1 MKKFIFLFI
10 VCMVLV
16 KPSAYCQDTMDER
29 SRMLDVKLQ
38 LLDSKLEL
46 LDAKIKLWEA
56 KPKELDVKLDEI
68 DSRIQSMDFEP
79 EEFRNRLNQIDS
91 LVRIATER
99 EVNAPRF
106 EAVQPV
112 ELPVQELPE
121 FNPVYN
127 STISLDPARL
137 LEGTFSMAYERIINP
152 RFSVAVSGMATYST
166 SQGISN
172 VYFSNQSFA
181 FFDAS
186 SNTYQSYS
194 GEVIAGGGFGV
205 QFRNYLL
212 AGHPGKKQAPLGL
225 YAAPQFMYRQMKI
238 TGYSNELVEVDGK
251 WERVDVEVHQHLR
264 VYALGAVLGLKV
276 PLFKAI
282 SVDVFAGGNIRLSK
296 YNGEKGYTKYKDWF
310 NIDYSG
316 VSPVVGVAIGILK

>member
-1 MKKFIFLFI
+1 MKKSIFLLVLCI
-10 VCMVLV
+10 VLV
-16 KPSAYCQDTMDER
+16 KPSVYSQETMEER
-29 SRMLDVKLQ
+29 SQMLDVKLQ

-56 KPKELDVKLDEI
+56 KPKELDVKLDEL
-68 DSRIQSMDFEP
+68 DSKIQSMDFEP
-79 EEFRNRLNQIDS
+79 AEFRNRLDQIDS
-91 LVRIATER
+91 LVRLATER
-99 EVNAPRF
+99 VVEEPHF
-106 EAVQPV
+106 EAVQPA
-112 ELPVQELPE
+112 ELPLPE
-121 FNPVYN
+121 QPVFNPVYK

-137 LEGTFSMAYERIINP
+137 LEGTFCMSYERILNP
-152 RFSVAVSGMATYST
+152 RFSVMVSGMATYST

-172 VYFSNQSFA
+172 MYFSNQSFSY
-181 FFDAS
+181 FDAI
-186 SNTYQSYS
+186 SNTYQSYA

-212 AGHPGKKQAPLGL
+212 ASHPGRKQAPLGL
-225 YAAPQFMYRQMKI
+225 YAAPQFIYRQMKI

-264 VYALGAVLGLKV
+264 VYALGAVLGMKV

-296 YNGEKGYTKYKDWF
+296 YNGEKGFTKYKDWF

-316 VSPVVGVAIGILK
+316 VSPVIGVAIGILK